1 MRPIIPGT
9 LRYAPG
15 TKETVMAKF
24 DLDFFVIGAGS
35 GGVRASR
42 IAAGYGARVAIA
54 EDRDVGGTCVIRGCI
69 PKKLLAYAAHF
80 AEDFEDAAGYGWS
93 VGSTTFD
100 WRALIAAKDKEIGR
114 LNGIYKQVLAKAG
127 VELIESRATVIDPH
141 TVQAGGRTLTTQ
153 YILVATG
160 GHPYRPPIPGASL
173 GITSDEAFHLAEFPR
188 RIVIEGGGYVSVE
201 FAGIFQGLGAHVTIV
216 YRRSPLLRGFDTDVR
231 EHLTEELQRRG
242 INIRLNCEVRAIE
255 QTPDGARIARCSGG
269 DTIACD
275 AVMFATG
282 RKPNTAGIGLEE
294 AGVQL
299 GRDNEVVVNEYSRS
313 SVESIY
319 AVGDVTGR
327 AQLTPV
333 AIKDGARVAATL
345 FGAKASPVDHEF
357 VPTAVFSQPPV
368 AVVGFTEEA
377 ARTIYPDV
385 QVHRT
390 VFRPLKHTLS
400 GRIERTMM
408 KLVVDGATGRVVG
421 AHMVGADAPEIIQ
434 GVAIAVKLGATKAQ
448 FDATVGIHPT
458 AAEEFVTM
466 A

>member
-1 MRPIIPGT
+1 M
-9 LRYAPG
+9 
-15 TKETVMAKF
+15 
-24 DLDFFVIGAGS
+24 
-35 GGVRASR
+35 
-42 IAAGYGARVAIA
+42 
-54 EDRDVGGTCVIRGCI
+54 IRGCI
-69 PKKLLAYAAHF
+69 PKKLFAYAAHF

-93 VGSTTFD
+93 VGSCTFD
-100 WRALIAAKDKEIGR
+100 WASLVAAKDREIGR
-114 LNGIYKQVLAKAG
+114 LNGIYKQILAKAG
-127 VELIESRATVIDPH
+127 VELIESRATVVDPH
-141 TVQAGGRTLTTQ
+141 TVSVGGRTLTAR

-160 GHPYRPPIPGASL
+160 AHPYCPPIPGVSL
-173 GITSDEAFHLAEFPR
+173 GITSDEAFHLTEFPR
-188 RIVIEGGGYVSVE
+188 RIVIEGGGYVAAE

-242 INIRLNCEVRAIE
+242 INVRLHSEVVAIE
-255 QTPDGARIARCSGG
+255 QAPDGSRIAKCSTG
-269 DTIACD
+269 DAIGCD
-275 AVMFATG
+275 AMMFATG
-282 RKPNTAGIGLEE
+282 RKPNTDGLGLEE

-299 GRDNEVVVNEYSRS
+299 GQKGEVVVDAHSRS

-327 AQLTPV
+327 AQLTPI
-333 AIKDGARVAATL
+333 AIKDGAKVAATL
-345 FGAKASPVDHEF
+345 FGGKDSSVDHEF

-368 AVVGFTEEA
+368 AAVGFTEEA
-377 ARTIYPDV
+377 ARTIYTDV
-385 QVHRT
+385 QVHRS

-400 GRIERTMM
+400 GRVERTMM
-408 KLVVDGATGRVVG
+408 KLVVDGTTGRVVG

>member
-1 MRPIIPGT
+1 
-9 LRYAPG
+9 
-15 TKETVMAKF
+15 MAKF
-24 DLDFFVIGAGS
+24 DLDLFVIGAGS

-69 PKKLLAYAAHF
+69 PKKLFAYAAHF
-80 AEDFEDAAGYGWS
+80 SEDFEDATGYGWTLGPRS
-93 VGSTTFD
+93 FD
-100 WRALIAAKDKEIGR
+100 WPTLVAAKDREIGR
-114 LNGIYKQVLAKAG
+114 LNGIYKQILAKAG

-141 TVQAGGRTLTTQ
+141 TVSVGGRTLTAQ

-160 GHPYRPPIPGASL
+160 AKPYCPPIPGEAL
-173 GITSDEAFHLAEFPR
+173 GITSDEAFHLAKFPR
-188 RIVIEGGGYVSVE
+188 RIVIEGGGYVAVE
-201 FAGIFQGLGAHVTIV
+201 FAGIFHGLGAEVTIV
-216 YRRSPLLRGFDTDVR
+216 YRRAPLLRGFDADVR
-231 EHLTEELQRRG
+231 EHLTEELQRKG
-242 INIRLNCEVRAIE
+242 IDIRLNCEVAAIE
-255 QTPDGARIARCSGG
+255 ESPDGSRIARCKDGESL
-269 DTIACD
+269 ACD

-282 RKPNTAGIGLEE
+282 RKPNTASLGLEQ

-299 GRDNEVVVNEYSRS
+299 GRNGEVVVNEHSRS

-327 AQLTPV
+327 AQLTPI
-333 AIKDGARVAATL
+333 AIKDGSKVAATL
-345 FGAKASPVDHEF
+345 FGGRDSPVDHEF

-368 AVVGFTEEA
+368 ATVGFTEEA
-377 ARTIYPDV
+377 ARTLYASV
-385 QVHRT
+385 QVHRST
-390 VFRPLKHTLS
+390 FRPLKHTLS
-400 GRIERTMM
+400 GRVERTFM
-408 KLVVDGATGRVVG
+408 KLVVDGTSGRVVG

>member
-1 MRPIIPGT
+1 
-9 LRYAPG
+9 
-15 TKETVMAKF
+15 
-24 DLDFFVIGAGS
+24 
-35 GGVRASR
+35 
-42 IAAGYGARVAIA
+42 
-54 EDRDVGGTCVIRGCI
+54 
-69 PKKLLAYAAHF
+69 
-80 AEDFEDAAGYGWS
+80 
-93 VGSTTFD
+93 
-100 WRALIAAKDKEIGR
+100 
-114 LNGIYKQVLAKAG
+114 
-127 VELIESRATVIDPH
+127 
-141 TVQAGGRTLTTQ
+141 
-153 YILVATG
+153 
-160 GHPYRPPIPGASL
+160 
-173 GITSDEAFHLAEFPR
+173 
-188 RIVIEGGGYVSVE
+188 VIEGGGYVAVE

-242 INIRLNCEVRAIE
+242 INIRLNCEVAAIE
-255 QTPDGARIARCSGG
+255 EGADGSRVARCNTG
-269 DTIACD
+269 DAIACD
-275 AVMFATG
+275 EVMFATG
-282 RKPNTAGIGLEE
+282 RKPNTAGLGLEE

-299 GRDNEVVVNEYSRS
+299 GRSGEVVVDEYSRS

-333 AIKDGARVAATL
+333 AIKDGAKVAATL
-345 FGAKASPVDHEF
+345 FGSKPSPVDHEF

-368 AVVGFTEEA
+368 ATVGFTEEA
-377 ARTIYPDV
+377 ARAIYTDV
-385 QVHRT
+385 QVHRS

-400 GRIERTMM
+400 GRVERTMM
-408 KLVVDGATGRVVG
+408 KLVVDGASGRVVG